1 MDSRGRPTGRA
12 ARAQPRVW
20 HSPGRRYHPLFLWPD
35 ATDFHR
41 PAGHSRRIPLQSA
54 PVKRIQAAHPQGI
67 KSKLMILKER
77 DSLDGRLQ
85 QLEETLNSSSG
96 LLRDRAARD
105 IAFVKAGARGEDEAA
120 YHIDF
125 HLKSVPNWAVIHD
138 LRLEWR
144 GRVAQIDHLLI
155 DRFLQINVVES
166 KSFRSKIRYANGGWE
181 RINYNHWEG
190 IPSPVDQNDRHIL
203 VLEQLIK
210 DRQLTP
216 KKLGFPVPP
225 KYVNIVLVQPTCSI
239 IGGYP
244 ADVRVH
250 RMDSFVKKLRAELP
264 IGMEVFKLISPETL
278 QAFATQLLAFHT
290 PARVPARV
298 PAPIPTHPNSPP
310 LPNPTMAPA
319 PKPMPAPVSQ
329 PAAARVQAASAA
341 PQTCE
346 SCNGPL
352 TGAEAEYCQK
362 FPRKF
367 GGKLLCRGCQKPAG
381 RTRMQD
387 QPTPAPIPPPVSPPV
402 SAAPAPTA
410 PVIAARCAGCS
421 EGVEHKVVAFCR
433 FNSKRFG
440 GRVLC
445 RNCQGTLK

>member
-1 MDSRGRPTGRA
+1 MG
-12 ARAQPRVW
+12 
-20 HSPGRRYHPLFLWPD
+20 
-35 ATDFHR
+35 
-41 PAGHSRRIPLQSA
+41 
-54 PVKRIQAAHPQGI
+54 RIQATHPQGI

-96 LLRDRAARD
+96 LLRDRAAKD

-125 HLKSVPNWAVIHD
+125 HLKSTPNWAVIHD

-144 GRVAQIDHLLI
+144 GRVAQIDHLII
-155 DRFLQINVVES
+155 DRYLQINVVES

-181 RINYNHWEG
+181 RINFNHWEG

-216 KKLGFPVPP
+216 KKLGFPIPP
-225 KYVNIVLVQPTCSI
+225 KFVNIVLVQPTCSI
-239 IGGYP
+239 MGNYP

-250 RMDSFVKKLRAELP
+250 RMDSFVKKLQAEP
-264 IGMEVFKLISPETL
+264 AIGMEVFKLISAETL
-278 QAFATQLLAFHT
+278 QAFAAQLLAFHA
-290 PARVPARV
+290 PARVPASARANPN
-298 PAPIPTHPNSPP
+298 PAPNPA
-310 LPNPTMAPA
+310 PNPTPNPTLAPA
-319 PKPMPAPVSQ
+319 PKPMPAPVSP
-329 PAAARVQAASAA
+329 PAAAPVQATPAA
-341 PQTCE
+341 PKTCE
-346 SCNGPL
+346 SCHGPL
-352 TGAEAEYCQK
+352 SGAEAEYCRK
-362 FPRKF
+362 FPGKF

-381 RTRMQD
+381 RTRTQD
-387 QPTPAPIPPPVSPPV
+387 QPAPVSPAASPPI
-402 SAAPAPTA
+402 SAAPAPVPA
-410 PVIAARCAGCS
+410 MIAARCAGCS

-445 RNCQGTLK
+445 RNCQATVK